1 MPQIGP
7 DRKTEKL
14 ELMKLKSELENKV
27 VVITG
32 GAGLIGKGFVRA
44 VVENGGTAIIAD
56 LDETAGTK
64 VKNEVSAEFNTDKV
78 DFIKVDIT
86 SRESVVALI
95 AAVLEKHKAIDGLVN
110 NAYPRNKNYG
120 RKFEDVSYEDFCENL
135 NVHLGG
141 YFLMSQEVSRVMVQQ
156 NRGVIVNIASIY
168 GFMAPRFDLYEN
180 TGFTSPVEYS
190 AIKGGL
196 LSLTKYLASYLGK
209 HAIRV
214 NALSPGGVHNN
225 QPDSFVSQYSKK
237 TIVGNGMAEP
247 DDLTGALVFLL
258 SNASAYV
265 TGQNIV
271 VDGGWSI

>member
-1 MPQIGP
+1 
-7 DRKTEKL
+7 
-14 ELMKLKSELENKV
+14 MKLKSDLENRV

-44 VVENGGTAIIAD
+44 VSENGGIAVIAD
-56 LDETAGTK
+56 LDESAGNK
-64 VKNEVSAEFNTDKV
+64 VKDEISTELDTDNI

-86 SRESVVALI
+86 SRESVVGMI
-95 AAVLEKHKAIDGLVN
+95 DVLTNKYNAIDALVN

-141 YFLMSQEVSRVMVQQ
+141 YFLMSQEVSRLMVQQ
-156 NRGVIVNIASIY
+156 KRGVIVNIASIY
-168 GFMAPRFDLYEN
+168 GFMAPRFELYEN
-180 TGFTSPVEYS
+180 ASFTSPVEYS

-209 HAIRV
+209 HDIRV
-214 NALSPGGVHNN
+214 NAISPGGVHNN
-225 QPDSFVSQYSKK
+225 QPESFVSQYSKK
-237 TIVGNGMAEP
+237 TIIGNGMAEP

-258 SNASAYV
+258 SDASKYI

>member
-1 MPQIGP
+1 
-7 DRKTEKL
+7 
-14 ELMKLKSELENKV
+14 MKLKSDLKNKI

-56 LDETAGTK
+56 IDEISGNNVKDEISKESGTDK
-64 VKNEVSAEFNTDKV
+64 IEFN
-78 DFIKVDIT
+78 KVDIT
-86 SRESVVALI
+86 SRESIQVMIDAI
-95 AAVLEKHKAIDGLVN
+95 IKKHKVIDALVN
-110 NAYPRNKNYG
+110 NAYPRNSNYG
-120 RKFEDVSYEDFCENL
+120 RKFEDVTYQDFCENVNL
-135 NVHLGG
+135 HLGG
-141 YFLMSQEVSRVMVQQ
+141 YFLMTQEISRVMVKQKK
-156 NRGVIVNIASIY
+156 GVIVYIASIY
-168 GFMAPRFDLYEN
+168 GFMAPRFELYEN

-209 HAIRV
+209 HDIRV
-214 NALSPGGVHNN
+214 NAISPGGVFDN
-225 QPDSFVSQYSKK
+225 QPESFVRQYSNK
-237 TIVGNGMAEP
+237 TIIGNRMAET

-258 SNASAYV
+258 SDSSRYV

>member
-1 MPQIGP
+1 
-7 DRKTEKL
+7 
-14 ELMKLKSELENKV
+14 MKLQSDLENKV

-56 LDETAGTK
+56 LDEIAGNK
-64 VKNEVSAEFNTDKV
+64 VKDELSADLNSENIY
-78 DFIKVDIT
+78 FIKVDIT
-86 SRESVVALI
+86 SKESVCRMIDVLI
-95 AAVLEKHKAIDGLVN
+95 DKYDAIDALVN

-120 RKFEDVSYEDFCENL
+120 RKFEDVTYEDFCENL
-135 NVHLGG
+135 NLHLGG
-141 YFLMSQEVSRVMVQQ
+141 YFLMSQEISRVMVQQ
-156 NRGVIVNIASIY
+156 KRGVIVNIASIY
-168 GFMAPRFDLYEN
+168 GFMAPRFELYEN

-209 HAIRV
+209 HDIRV
-214 NALSPGGVHNN
+214 NAISPGGVHNN
-225 QPDSFVSQYSKK
+225 QPDSFVSQYSDK
-237 TIVGNGMAEP
+237 TLIGNGMAEP
-247 DDLTGALVFLL
+247 DDLTGALIFLL
-258 SNASAYV
+258 SNASKYV